1 MSRKK
6 KHSIQQNNP
15 EAAQSAAL
23 ERFKPLLAPVD
34 FQLML
39 EELTRP
45 LPLAFR
51 TNPLKAKAGAEAEWA
66 QRYGWEIEPVPYCPT
81 GWRVTGMREP
91 AAMTLEHRMG
101 HYYIQDAASMLPVE
115 LFDLDEIKDP
125 LVLDLA
131 ASPGGKTTHLS
142 GRLLDQ
148 GLVIAND
155 SSPDRITALRL
166 VLQTWGAANVAVTR
180 FPGDKFGRW
189 YPETFDRILLDAPCS
204 MQSLRSSDA
213 HPLRP
218 ISEREQTSLARRQAA
233 LLAAAI
239 AALKPGGQVVYSTCT
254 LAPEEDEAVLDEIM
268 RRFPKAVEVEGL
280 ENRLP
285 APAPALAQAYGQEFD
300 PQVVRAAR
308 LWPHRFHTSGFF
320 AALIRK
326 TAAVDFPSDA
336 PPYRPLALVGQKP
349 LTGAAKRDVHLLFE
363 QQFGL
368 PLGPTLSEYRLEL
381 WHSPAG
387 IFAVPAAYLEQF
399 SGLPCQLL
407 GLKLAEESPE
417 GLIPAHDWVARFGS
431 GFTNGKVEIPAE
443 MVSPWLRGEDLLYA
457 PPDSLHNGVVVLTD
471 PDNRILGRGRMQADR
486 IKNLLPRRL
495 I

>member
-1 MSRKK
+1 MSEWVDYYRAMENRQPRQLFQYWQR
-6 KHSIQQNNP
+6 IW
-15 EAAQSAAL
+15 EASR
-23 ERFKPLLAPVD
+23 EKPGFAIDLGCGD
-34 FQLML
+34 GT
-39 EELTRP
+39 E
-45 LPLAFR
+45 
-51 TNPLKAKAGAEAEWA
+51 
-66 QRYGWEIEPVPYCPT
+66 
-81 GWRVTGMREP
+81 
-91 AAMTLEHRMG
+91 TL
-101 HYYIQDAASMLPVE
+101 
-115 LFDLDEIKDP
+115 
-125 LVLDLA
+125 
-131 ASPGGKTTHLS
+131 
-142 GRLLDQ
+142 
-148 GLVIAND
+148 
-155 SSPDRITALRL
+155 
-166 VLQTWGAANVAVTR
+166 
-180 FPGDKFGRW
+180 
-189 YPETFDRILLDAPCS
+189 
-204 MQSLRSSDA
+204 
-213 HPLRP
+213 
-218 ISEREQTSLARRQAA
+218 A
-233 LLAAAI
+233 LLAHGWSVLAVDSTPEAI
-239 AALKPGGQVVYSTCT
+239 EWVIRRAPEEDRDRLQVQVITFQLARFPPANLIYAGLSLPFCSPEDFLLVWRKICTALKPGGQVVYSTCT
-254 LAPEEDEAVLDEIM
+254 LAPEEDEAVLDEIL
-268 RRFPKAVEVEGL
+268 RRFPNAVEVEGL
-280 ENRLP
+280 ESRLS

-368 PLGPTLSEYRLEL
+368 PLGLTLSEYRLEL

-387 IFAVPAAYLEQF
+387 IFAVPTAYLEQF

-443 MVSPWLRGEDLLYA
+443 MVSLWLRGEDLVYA
-457 PPDSLHNGVVVLTD
+457 PPDSQQNGVVVLID

>member
-6 KHSIQQNNP
+6 KHSIQQIQP
-15 EAAQSAAL
+15 EAAQKAAL
-23 ERFKPLLAPVD
+23 ERFKPLLAPDD

-39 EELTRP
+39 EELSQP
-45 LPLAFR
+45 LPLALR
-51 TNPLKAKAGAEAEWA
+51 TNPLKAKPGAELEWA
-66 QRYGWEIEPVPYCPT
+66 QRYGWQIEPVPFCPT
-81 GWRVTGMREP
+81 GWRVTSMREP

-101 HYYIQDAASMLPVE
+101 QYYIQDAASMLPVE
-115 LFDLDEIKDP
+115 LFDLDEIENP

-142 GRLLDQ
+142 ARLLDH
-148 GLVIAND
+148 GLVIANN

-166 VLQTWGAANVAVTR
+166 VLQNWGAANVAVTR
-180 FPGDKFGRW
+180 FPGEKFGRW

-204 MQSLRSSDA
+204 MQGLRSSEA
-213 HPLRP
+213 HPMRP
-218 ISEREQTSLARRQAA
+218 ISDREQVSLARRQSA
-233 LLAAAI
+233 LLAAAV

-254 LAPEEDEAVLDEIM
+254 LAPEEDEAVLDEIL
-268 RRFPKAVEVEGL
+268 RRFPNTLEVEGL
-280 ENRLP
+280 ETRLP
-285 APAPALAQAYGQEFD
+285 APAPALAQAYGQDFD
-300 PQVVRAAR
+300 PQVVKAAR

-326 TAAVDFPSDA
+326 TASVEFPSEA

-349 LTGAAKRDVHLLFE
+349 LAGAAKRDVHILFE
-363 QQFGL
+363 EQFGQ
-368 PLGPTLSEYRLEL
+368 PLGPILTEYRLEL

-387 IFAVPAAYLEQF
+387 IFAVPVAYLEQF

-407 GLKLAEESPE
+407 GIKLAEESPD

-431 GFTNGKVEIPAE
+431 GFSTGTVEIPAE
-443 MVSPWLRGEDLLYA
+443 LVNAWLRGEDLEFTPA
-457 PPDSLHNGVVVLTD
+457 ETNPNGVVVLLD
-471 PDNRILGRGRMQADR
+471 PDKRVLGRGRVQPDR

>member
-6 KHSIQQNNP
+6 KHSVQQNHP
-15 EAAQSAAL
+15 GAAQSAAL
-23 ERFKPLLAPVD
+23 ERFKPLLAPD
-34 FQLML
+34 EFQVLL
-39 EELTRP
+39 DELSRP
-45 LPLAFR
+45 LSLAFR
-51 TNPLKAKAGAEAEWA
+51 SNPLKASAGAELEWA
-66 QRYGWEIEPVPYCPT
+66 QRYGWQLEQVPYCPS
-81 GWRVTGMREP
+81 GWRVTSMRDP
-91 AAMTLEHRMG
+91 VAMTLEHRLG

-115 LFDLDEIKDP
+115 LFNLDDLQNP

-142 GRLLDQ
+142 ARLRDH

-166 VLQTWGAANVAVTR
+166 VLQSWGATNIAVTR
-180 FPGDKFGRW
+180 FPGEKFGRW
-189 YPETFDRILLDAPCS
+189 YAETFDRILLDAPCS

-218 ISEREQTSLARRQAA
+218 ISTREQVSLARRQAA

-239 AALKPGGQVVYSTCT
+239 AALKLGGQVVYSTCT
-254 LAPEEDEAVLDEIM
+254 LAPEEDEAVLDEILG
-268 RRFPKAVEVEGL
+268 RFPNAVEVEGL
-280 ENRLP
+280 ETRLP
-285 APAPALAQAYGQEFD
+285 APAPGLTQAYGQEFD

-326 TAAVDFPSDA
+326 TASVEFPSEA

-349 LTGAAKRDVHLLFE
+349 LAGARKRDIHTFFE
-363 QQFGL
+363 QQFGQ
-368 PLGPTLSEYRLEL
+368 PLGTILTEYHLEL
-381 WHSPAG
+381 WDSPAG
-387 IFAVPAAYLEQF
+387 IFAVPTAYLEQF

-407 GLKLAEESPE
+407 GLKLAEEGPE
-417 GLIPAHDWVARFGS
+417 GLAPAHDWVARFGAD
-431 GFTNGKVEIPAE
+431 FTNGRVQIPAE
-443 MVSPWLRGEDLLYA
+443 MVAPWLRGEDLA
-457 PPDSLHNGVVVLTD
+457 FSPSDFGQHGVVVMFD
-471 PDNRILGRGRMQADR
+471 PDNRLLGRGRVQADR